1 MIIAADEIRILYT
14 GDLGRKNKPIIRD
27 PSTNIPAPDYIFME
41 STYGNRLHEPPVQA
55 MDDLVKIVNRAVH
68 QKGKIIIPTFA
79 KKKEEMETDICKR
92 FGMAIKT
99 LREQKGISQE
109 KLGEIADLH
118 RTYIGMIERAE
129 RNITLKNIDK
139 IAKALDVEISTIFE
153 YIEQKD

>member
-1 MIIAADEIRILYT
+1 
-14 GDLGRKNKPIIRD
+14 
-27 PSTNIPAPDYIFME
+27 
-41 STYGNRLHEPPVQA
+41 
-55 MDDLVKIVNRAVH
+55 
-68 QKGKIIIPTFA
+68 
-79 KKKEEMETDICKR
+79 METDICKR

-109 KLGEIADLH
+109 KLGEIANLH

-153 YIEQKD
+153 YIEQKE

>member
-1 MIIAADEIRILYT
+1 MLSRFFIL
-14 GDLGRKNKPIIRD
+14 
-27 PSTNIPAPDYIFME
+27 
-41 STYGNRLHEPPVQA
+41 
-55 MDDLVKIVNRAVH
+55 
-68 QKGKIIIPTFA
+68 PTFA

-153 YIEQKD
+153 YIEQKE